1 MYFRLIDR
9 VLDRSEDA
17 LVALKQVT
25 AAEEYL
31 RDHFATFPVL
41 PGVMMIEALTQ
52 AARELL
58 DDGSGER
65 WVLCGVRALKYGHFV
80 KPGEALRVEVKVV
93 KRSEEGATLKAAG
106 WRVAPG
112 EEDVSAVSGRIEL
125 RRLRV
130 WAGTGTS

>member
-9 VLDRSEDA
+9 VLDRSDDS

-31 RDHFATFPVL
+31 QDHFATFPVL

-58 DDGSGER
+58 DDVSGER
-65 WVLCGVRALKYGHFV
+65 WVLSGVRALKYGHFV
-80 KPGEALRVEVKVV
+80 KPGESLRVEVRVV
-93 KRSEEGATLKAAG
+93 KRSDESATLKASG
-106 WRVAPG
+106 WRVATG
-112 EEDVSAVSGRIEL
+112 EEEVSAVSGRIEL

-130 WAGTGTS
+130 WPGVSG